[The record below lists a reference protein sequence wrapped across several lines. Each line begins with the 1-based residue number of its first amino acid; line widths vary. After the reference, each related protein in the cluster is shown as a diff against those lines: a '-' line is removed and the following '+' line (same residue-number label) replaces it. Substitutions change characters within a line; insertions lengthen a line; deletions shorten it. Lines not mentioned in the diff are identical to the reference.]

1 MLKLLVK
8 MVLCS
13 NLSNF
18 PDFAEG
24 CYIKPKWRWFVV
36 RCYILIFKLGRIKI
50 NFIFKTLP
58 CPLKSLLNTKICY
71 HLSSPYLPLNWLPGN
86 KILFPGWSI
95 YNTRVLKGG
104 PQGHPGHLLLL
115 LKRTGKS
122 ENLLKVTQPVNG
134 GARVSAYVF
143 SLQAYNFRLNHM
155 KPLRAIHCFSC
166 EIFEQYLIC
175 FVWSCKLA
183 QSLL

>member
-1 MLKLLVK
+1 MYVKSALKIINHYINRIIFLMLKLLVK

-18 PDFAEG
+18 PDFAKD

-36 RCYILIFKLGRIKI
+36 QRYILIFKLGRIKI

-95 YNTRVLKGG
+95 YNLKVLKGG
-104 PQGHPGHLLLL
+104 P
-115 LKRTGKS
+115 
-122 ENLLKVTQPVNG
+122 
-134 GARVSAYVF
+134 
-143 SLQAYNFRLNHM
+143 
-155 KPLRAIHCFSC
+155 
-166 EIFEQYLIC
+166 
-175 FVWSCKLA
+175 
-183 QSLL
+183 